1 MSRKDVEKALK
12 MCGSPMTY
20 RQFWKKVKLTEEQKI
35 AKANACVHFLTGVPN
50 SKEGWEFIK
59 LMKKY
64 LHKGR
69 YSIRLK
75 GRGSRKIHGNQSFI
89 PLKHAE
95 KYSIYIDYKIKDI
108 NSPGYNDSKVY
119 TMEQKF
125 RNIRGDLQNIKNQID
140 EILNLDK

>member
-12 MCGSPMTY
+12 LCGSPMTY
-20 RQFWKKVKLTEEQKI
+20 SQFWKKVKLTAEQRK

-50 SKEGWEFIK
+50 SNEGWAFINQ
-59 LMKKY
+59 LKKY

-95 KYSIYIDYKIKDI
+95 RYSIYIDYKIKDI

-125 RNIRGDLQNIKNQID
+125 RNIRGDLQVIKNQID
-140 EILNLDK
+140 EILNEDK

>member
-1 MSRKDVEKALK
+1 MSRKDVVKALK

-20 RQFWKKVKLTEEQKI
+20 SQFYKKLKLTEEQRK

-50 SKEGWEFIK
+50 SKEGWAFINQ
-59 LMKKY
+59 LKKY

-89 PLKHAE
+89 PLPHAE
-95 KYSIYIDYKIKDI
+95 HYSVYIDQKIVDSNNPAFYSLQEYKIR
-108 NSPGYNDSKVY
+108 
-119 TMEQKF
+119 QKL
-125 RNIRGDLQNIKNQID
+125 RNIRSEID
-140 EILNLDK
+140 ELLK

>member
-1 MSRKDVEKALK
+1 MSRKDVVKALK

-20 RQFWKKVKLTEEQKI
+20 SQFYKRLKLTEEQKK
-35 AKANACVHFLTGVPN
+35 AKADACVHFLTGVPN

-95 KYSIYIDYKIKDI
+95 KYSVYIDYKIKDI

-125 RNIRGDLQNIKNQID
+125 RSIRGDLQVIKNQID
-140 EILNLDK
+140 EILNEDK

>member
-12 MCGSPMTY
+12 MCGNPITF
-20 RQFWKKVKLTEEQKI
+20 RQFWKKVKLTAEQRK
-35 AKANACVHFLTGVPN
+35 AKADACVHFLTGVPN
-50 SKEGWEFIK
+50 SNEGWAFINQ
-59 LMKKY
+59 LKKY

-95 KYSIYIDYKIKDI
+95 KYSVYIDYKIKDI

-119 TMEQKF
+119 TLEQKF
-125 RNIRGDLQNIKNQID
+125 RSSREDLQVIKNQID
-140 EILNLDK
+140 EILNEDK

>member
-1 MSRKDVEKALK
+1 MNNDGLIDAIRNSTHMRPQKK
-12 MCGSPMTY
+12 
-20 RQFWKKVKLTEEQKI
+20 KKVLEM
-35 AKANACVHFLTGVPN
+35 AKRYERERKAKACVHFLTDVPN
-50 SKEGWEFIK
+50 SKEGWAFINQF
-59 LMKKY
+59 KKY

-89 PLKHAE
+89 PLKYAE
-95 KYSIYIDYKIKDI
+95 RYSIYIDYKIKDS

-125 RNIRGDLQNIKNQID
+125 RNIRGDLMVIKNQID
-140 EILNLDK
+140 AILNEN

>member
-12 MCGSPMTY
+12 LCGSPMTY
-20 RQFWKKVKLTEEQKI
+20 SQFWKKVKLTAEQRK
-35 AKANACVHFLTGVPN
+35 AKADACVHFLTGVPN
-50 SKEGWEFIK
+50 SNEGWAFIK
-59 LMKKY
+59 QLKKY

-95 KYSIYIDYKIKDI
+95 KYSVYIDYKIKDI

-119 TMEQKF
+119 IMEQKF
-125 RNIRGDLQNIKNQID
+125 RSIRGDLQVIKNQID
-140 EILNLDK
+140 EILNKDK